1 VSLADLLPARVSR
14 PGRPARKHRKPDEID
29 RQKLL
34 RHGADLLIKGLQLQ
48 LEEQEAEH
56 REVIARIDARHAEIV
71 AGLERQIADLERRLQ
86 IGVLA
91 ESAAAKT
98 QEIPIVVQA
107 PQSGVV
113 PLHESPLANP
123 ASPAYVPAW
132 ARDRDTQP
140 IPAP

>member
-1 VSLADLLPARVSR
+1 MSFADLLPARVSR

-29 RQKLL
+29 RQKAL
-34 RHGADLLIKGLQLQ
+34 RAGADLLIKGLRLQ

-56 REVIARIDARHAEIV
+56 EAIIARIDARHAEVV

-86 IGVLA
+86 VGVLA

-98 QEIPIVVQA
+98 QEIPIVQVS
-107 PQSGVV
+107 QSGVV

-123 ASPAYVPAW
+123 THAAHVPAW
-132 ARDRDTQP
+132 ARDRDTRP
-140 IPAP
+140 LPAL

>member
-1 VSLADLLPARVSR
+1 MSFADLLPARVSR

-29 RQKLL
+29 RQKTL
-34 RHGADLLIKGLQLQ
+34 RAGADLLIKGLRLQ
-48 LEEQEAEH
+48 LEEQQREHEAIIE
-56 REVIARIDARHAEIV
+56 RIDARHVEV
-71 AGLERQIADLERRLQ
+71 VRGLERQIADLERRLQ

-98 QEIPIVVQA
+98 QEIPIVQA

-123 ASPAYVPAW
+123 TNPAYVPAW
-132 ARDRDTQP
+132 ARDRDTRHL
-140 IPAP
+140 PAT